1 MPKILIADDES
12 GIRIIIGQTLEP
24 LEDKGFVLLQAGSG
38 KETLE
43 IIKAEK
49 PDLVLLDVAM
59 PEMSGFDVCNTVKNV
74 LGIKDIYIMMLT
86 GMKRDIDKQRGKD
99 VGADYYM
106 TKPFALDDLLER
118 VVNVLGIET

>member
-1 MPKILIADDES
+1 MPLNYCFFNAIA
-12 GIRIIIGQTLEP
+12 L
-24 LEDKGFVLLQAGSG
+24 A
-38 KETLE
+38 LE

-59 PEMSGFDVCNTVKNV
+59 LEMSGFDVCNTVKNV

-86 GMKRDIDKQRGKD
+86 GMKQEIDKQRGKD

-118 VVNVLGIET
+118 VVNVLRIEM